1 MGLLD
6 LPGSVLFIPQDS
18 LAGKRA
24 PQKKMQYKGVCEPWL
39 GAQLFS
45 RLVST
50 CMDLMSDSLK
60 CKKAGVKVER
70 GVYGQKQELVLNSS
84 EPLTVLLDF

>member
-1 MGLLD
+1 MGILD

-18 LAGKRA
+18 LVGEPA
-24 PQKKMQYKGVCEPWL
+24 PQKKMQYKGMCEPWL

-45 RLVST
+45 NLVSA
-50 CMDLMSDSLK
+50 CMDLMSASVK
-60 CKKAGVKVER
+60 CKKAGVKVEQ
-70 GVYGQKQELVLNSS
+70 GVYGQKQEIVLNSV